1 MRPTDRPHLSEI
13 PIVEA
18 EDSPLITQRKLPY
31 GRFCLDAALIFA
43 MGIGLEIFCRIYG
56 TAQAGIL
63 LRRRGNS
70 SYPYLPQSVSLFA
83 LLNYCFLTNCVLI
96 LFVEFHRLHK
106 NETEDEFYS
115 QLEHGRTLAGR
126 LLVRFA
132 IFFGYEVMC
141 LLVVLTLTTA
151 TKYPTGR
158 LRPHFMD
165 VCRPNIGYEKCNTT
179 TYIPANEYNCT
190 GPFAAA
196 ILEARLS
203 FFSGHSSLSASAATF
218 SVFYLQDRL
227 AGQLKSRVI
236 VPCIQTIVYIIA
248 LWIAYTRIFDNWH
261 HWSDVLAGVLVGTIV
276 TAALCKFVVGLN
288 PRVQTTR
295 DAEKEHLMAD
305 GRRAEGGRDFLCAF
319 CGNRAAGGGIPHDS
333 LA

>member
-31 GRFCLDAALIFA
+31 GRFCLDAALIFS

-56 TAQAGIL
+56 PHKRGFFCDDEGI
-63 LRRRGNS
+63 R
-70 SYPYLPQSVSLFA
+70 YPYLPQSVSLFA

-165 VCRPNIGYEKCNTT
+165 VCRPNVGYEKCNTT

-190 GPFAAA
+190 GPSAAA
-196 ILEARLS
+196 ILEVS
-203 FFSGHSSLSASAATF
+203 PPPAATF
-218 SVFYLQDRL
+218 SVLYLQDRL

-305 GRRAEGGRDFLCAF
+305 GRRAEGGRDLLCAF
-319 CGNRAAGGGIPHDS
+319 CGNRATGGGIPHDS